1 MTSRHR
7 KEHMDSNE
15 SNPEERSANT
25 HSGTPNPAD
34 PNKFRNNEH
43 QSGYGGE
50 GGDPK
55 TSSDERSESDD
66 E

>member
-1 MTSRHR
+1 MTRKDA
-7 KEHMDSNE
+7 KEHMDTNE
-15 SNPEERSANT
+15 TNPPRRSEDT

-34 PNKFRNNEH
+34 PNHTRDNEH

-55 TSSDERSESDD
+55 TSSDERQRSNS
-66 E
+66 